1 VEDAPTVKKLL
12 IVSPHFPPVN
22 APDMQRVRL
31 ALPFLRAHGWEPT
44 VLAVEPNSIEHAVH
58 EPKLLETFP
67 ADIRVVRVNGIP
79 ARLTRR
85 VGIGSLWWRC
95 RRALTRAGDRL
106 LAGEKFDLVFLSTT
120 QFGFFAL
127 GPRWRKQFGVPFV
140 VDYQD
145 LWKTDH
151 YAQTGAMPPGG
162 RFKFAISQFSAR
174 RVEPR
179 VLRMAAGVVTVSEHY
194 GPALASRHSWFDAKR
209 VRVLPFGAAARDFEQ
224 LAGHRPEKPLIDF
237 SDGNVH
243 YVYAGRG
250 GDDLDLALTILF
262 TAFAAYRRTHPS
274 EAERVRFHFL
284 GTDYAATDASHEKV
298 RPIAQRVGVER
309 YVHEHPVRIAYFD
322 ALYYLKNAA
331 AIVMVGSNDVGY
343 SGSKLFPCVLARRP
357 LLLIFPR
364 ESPILSLVEKLRAGV
379 AFGFGDSYAALAV
392 ANEVH
397 ERWFAASAVANPAA
411 YDEGAFSDYTAAAM
425 TAKLAQVFS
434 AAIA

>member
-1 VEDAPTVKKLL
+1 
-12 IVSPHFPPVN
+12 
-22 APDMQRVRL
+22 MQRVRL
-31 ALPFLRAHGWEPT
+31 ALPYLRAHGWEPT
-44 VLAVEPNSIEHAVH
+44 VLAVEPNSIEYGVN

-67 ADIRVVRVNGIP
+67 SDIRVVRVAGIP

-106 LAGEKFDLVFLSTT
+106 LAEEKFDLVFLSTT

-151 YAQTGAMPPGG
+151 YAHSGAPPPGG
-162 RFKFAISQFSAR
+162 RFKFAISQLSAR

-179 VLRMAAGVVTVSEHY
+179 VLRAAGGVVAVSEHY
-194 GPALASRHSWFDAKR
+194 GPALASRHRWFDATQ
-209 VRVLPFGAAARDFEQ
+209 VRVLPFGAAASDLERLTD
-224 LAGHRPEKPLIDF
+224 HRPAKPLIDF
-237 SDGNVH
+237 ADGNVH

-262 TAFAAYRRTHPS
+262 TAFAAYLRTHPS
-274 EAERVRFHFL
+274 EAERLRFHFL
-284 GTDYAATDASHEKV
+284 GTDYAAKDGSQEKV
-298 RPIAQRVGVER
+298 RPIAQRVGLER
-309 YVHEHPVRIAYFD
+309 YVHEHPERIPYFD
-322 ALYYLKNAA
+322 ALYYLQNAA
-331 AIVMVGSNDVGY
+331 AIVVVGSNDVGY
-343 SGSKLFPCVLARRP
+343 SASKLFPCVLARRP

-364 ESPILSLVEKLRAGV
+364 ESPVLALAEKLRAGE
-379 AFGFGDSYAALAV
+379 AFGFGDAYAALMV

-397 ERWFAASAVANPAA
+397 ERWFAANAITNLATHDEAA
-411 YDEGAFSDYTAAAM
+411 FADYTAEAM
-425 TAKLAQVFS
+425 TAKLAQVFD
-434 AAIA
+434 AALQRNDCAHAPFAAT